1 MSIAKLNRL
10 LRKADLRDMNMNFI
24 NAMQALSTLAEDGAD
39 YLEENKKYILE
50 HIERVQQFAD
60 WLVENLPELTQEAKL
75 VDENN
80 TMELREDVAIPS
92 LSRDDI
98 LMNAPQAAAGC
109 IVMPKVVE

>member
-1 MSIAKLNRL
+1 MEINIKHIAKLAKL
-10 LRKADLRDMNMNFI
+10 SLPEEKLEKFEADMMD
-24 NAMQALSTLAEDGAD
+24 
-39 YLEENKKYILE
+39 ILGM
-50 HIERVQQFAD
+50 
-60 WLVENLPELTQEAKL
+60 VENLPELTQEARL

-80 TMELREDVAIPS
+80 TMDLREDVVIPS

>member
-1 MSIAKLNRL
+1 MEINIKHIAKLAKL
-10 LRKADLRDMNMNFI
+10 SLPEEKLEKFETDMM
-24 NAMQALSTLAEDGAD
+24 D
-39 YLEENKKYILE
+39 ILGM
-50 HIERVQQFAD
+50 
-60 WLVENLPELTQEAKL
+60 VENLPELTDEAKL

-80 TMELREDVAIPS
+80 TMDLRKDVAIPS

>member
-1 MSIAKLNRL
+1 MEINIKHIAKLAKL
-10 LRKADLRDMNMNFI
+10 SLPEEKLEKFEADMMD
-24 NAMQALSTLAEDGAD
+24 
-39 YLEENKKYILE
+39 ILGM
-50 HIERVQQFAD
+50 
-60 WLVENLPELTQEAKL
+60 VENLPELTQEAKL

-80 TMELREDVAIPS
+80 TMDLREDVAIPS

>member
-1 MSIAKLNRL
+1 MEINIKHIAKLAKL
-10 LRKADLRDMNMNFI
+10 SLPEEKLEKFEADMMD
-24 NAMQALSTLAEDGAD
+24 
-39 YLEENKKYILE
+39 ILGM
-50 HIERVQQFAD
+50 
-60 WLVENLPELTQEAKL
+60 VENLPELTQEAKL

>member
-1 MSIAKLNRL
+1 MEINIKHIAKLAKL
-10 LRKADLRDMNMNFI
+10 SLPEEKLEKFEADMMD
-24 NAMQALSTLAEDGAD
+24 
-39 YLEENKKYILE
+39 ILGM
-50 HIERVQQFAD
+50 
-60 WLVENLPELTQEAKL
+60 VENLPELTQEAKL

-80 TMELREDVAIPS
+80 TMELREDAAIPS